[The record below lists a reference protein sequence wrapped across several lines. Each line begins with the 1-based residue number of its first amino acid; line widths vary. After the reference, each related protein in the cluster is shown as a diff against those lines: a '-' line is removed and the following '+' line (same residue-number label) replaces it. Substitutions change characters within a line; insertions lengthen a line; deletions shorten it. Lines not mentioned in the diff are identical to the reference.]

1 MRLELIHKRSLSP
14 WPRPSRPR
22 RSGGPALRAAAL
34 IALGLGA
41 CAPLARAQ
49 AVQLGV
55 DPLRMAYHLA
65 PGGSLTDAAH
75 VSNLGTLPVP
85 MTARISDWSL
95 SPRGTPIF
103 PMRGDAA
110 AGAGCAAW
118 LHINPAEFVVGPGQ
132 TETIR
137 YTIQVPAGTPAQG
150 CNTSILF
157 TSAPLRRPGSQ
168 SQIFTR
174 VRMASILYITVGH
187 PRVAGRL
194 ADISLAPPA
203 SAGHPWQ
210 LRLLIANTGT
220 TFFRASGATELVS
233 AGGQTVASFPI
244 GSQVVLPAT
253 TRLLRFPLKSAPGP
267 GAYQLRA
274 RVEMGLPAIQQIEK
288 NVVIGPVATGK
299 AAAAASAASPEGPPH
314 GATQ

>member
-1 MRLELIHKRSLSP
+1 ML
-14 WPRPSRPR
+14 
-22 RSGGPALRAAAL
+22 AAAL
-34 IALGLGA
+34 IGASLGA
-41 CAPLARAQ
+41 FTATAAAQ

-55 DPLRMAYHLA
+55 DPLRMAYHL
-65 PGGSLTDAAH
+65 PSGGSLTDAAH
-75 VSNLGTLPVP
+75 VSNLGTVPVP
-85 MTARISDWSL
+85 MTARTSDWSL

-103 PMRGDAA
+103 PMRGDPAA
-110 AGAGCAAW
+110 SAGCAAW
-118 LHINPAEFVVGPGQ
+118 LQINPAEFVVAPGQ

-137 YTIQVPAGTPAQG
+137 YTIQVPAGTSAQG

-157 TSAPLRRPGSQ
+157 TSAPLRRPGAQ

-187 PRVAGRL
+187 PTVAGRL

-203 SAGHPWQ
+203 GSGHHWQ

-220 TFFRASGATELVS
+220 TFFRASGTTELIGV
-233 AGGQTVASFPI
+233 GGQPIASFPI

-253 TRLLRFPLKSAPGP
+253 TRLLRFALQSPPGP

-288 NVVIGPVATGK
+288 NVVIGPVATGN
-299 AAAAASAASPEGPPH
+299 AAAASAASPAAPPH

>member
-1 MRLELIHKRSLSP
+1 M
-14 WPRPSRPR
+14 
-22 RSGGPALRAAAL
+22 ALL
-34 IALGLGA
+34 ALGFAAGVPA
-41 CAPLARAQ
+41 ARAQ

-75 VSNLGTLPVP
+75 VSNLGTVPVP
-85 MTARISDWSL
+85 MTARVSDWRL
-95 SPRGTPIF
+95 SPRGTPVF
-103 PMRGDAA
+103 PMRSDPA

-118 LHINPAEFVVGPGQ
+118 LHINPAEFVVAPGQ

-137 YTIQVPAGTPAQG
+137 YTIQVPPGTPAQG

-187 PRVAGRL
+187 PKIAGRL
-194 ADISLAPPA
+194 ADISLAPP
-203 SAGHPWQ
+203 SAAGGSWQ

-220 TFFRASGATELVS
+220 TFFRASGSAELVN
-233 AGGQTVASFPI
+233 AGGQAVASFPI

-253 TRLLRFPLKSAPGP
+253 TRLLRFKLKSAPGP

-288 NVVIGPVATGK
+288 SVVIGVP
-299 AAAAASAASPEGPPH
+299 AAANAASTARTASPAAPRH